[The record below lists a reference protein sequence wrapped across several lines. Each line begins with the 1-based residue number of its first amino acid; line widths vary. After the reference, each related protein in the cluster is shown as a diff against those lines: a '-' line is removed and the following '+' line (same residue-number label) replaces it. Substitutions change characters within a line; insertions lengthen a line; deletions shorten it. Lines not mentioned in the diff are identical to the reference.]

1 MSLLDENFN
10 IKPIDILINICKKY
24 LLMQLSDYYRETI
37 NDNIEITIKQNVIE
51 RHLIKCPKNY
61 VLCYKNYEKCLKCRI
76 CHKNDIILSEM
87 GAAGYLN
94 INDILK
100 YMNYEPTGYR

>member
-10 IKPIDILINICKKY
+10 IKPIDLLINICKKY
-24 LLMQLSDYYRETI
+24 LLMQLSDYYRGTI

-51 RHLIKCPKNY
+51 RHLIKCSKNY
-61 VLCYKNYEKCLKCRI
+61 VLCYKTYEKCLKCCI
-76 CHKNDIILSEM
+76 CHKNDINTILPGY
-87 GAAGYLN
+87 GAFGYLN

-100 YMNYEPTGYR
+100 YMNHESA